1 MMFDPGLC
9 QEISST
15 KAWTLVSRSLLFVLS
30 RPLIAIALLS
40 AIALLPIA
48 VIQPKQRPK
57 WGKRSLALGIAA
69 LLFYILI
76 TTSALSSIGSYF
88 LMRYLPANST
98 ESADAIV
105 VLGRGDE
112 QNQFRAQRA
121 TELWR
126 SQRAPLIFISGR
138 RDTPIIID
146 LLRQAQPPIDSDAIA
161 GEPCSLTTEQNAQF
175 TAAILWP
182 QGIRKIVLMT
192 DQPHMRRS
200 QLTFESFG
208 FTVIPH
214 VIPFE
219 TSNRAEKNFLAIRES
234 LGLVSYG
241 WQGRYNPQ
249 DIPPMSIIEGN

>member
-9 QEISST
+9 QEVSST

-30 RPLIAIALLS
+30 RPLLAIALLS
-40 AIALLPIA
+40 ATTFLPIA
-48 VIQPKQRPK
+48 ITRPK
-57 WGKRSLALGIAA
+57 RRFQWEKRSLALGVTA

-76 TTSALSSIGSYF
+76 ITPTLSSLGNYF
-88 LMRYLPANST
+88 LTRYLPANSS

-112 QNQFRAQRA
+112 QNQIRAQQSA
-121 TELWR
+121 ELWR
-126 SQRAPLIFISGR
+126 AQRAPLIFVSGR

-146 LLRQAQPPIDSDAIA
+146 WLHQAQPPIDSEAIA
-161 GEPCSLTTEQNAQF
+161 GEPCSLTTEQNAEF

-182 QGIRKIVLMT
+182 QGVHKIILAT
-192 DQPHMRRS
+192 DRPHMRRS

-214 VIPFE
+214 VIPFK
-219 TSNRAEKNFLAIRES
+219 TGSRAEKTF
-234 LGLVSYG
+234 
-241 WQGRYNPQ
+241 
-249 DIPPMSIIEGN
+249 